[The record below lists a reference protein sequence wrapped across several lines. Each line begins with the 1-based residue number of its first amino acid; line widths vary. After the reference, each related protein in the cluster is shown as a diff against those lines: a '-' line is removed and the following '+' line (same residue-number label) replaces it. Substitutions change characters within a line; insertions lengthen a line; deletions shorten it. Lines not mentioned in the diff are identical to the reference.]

1 LEQYFDIVFSQVN
14 MTLSILLIILIVYW
28 LLTML
33 SGIDFD
39 LDIDVDVDVDADV
52 DMDMDMEG
60 GLESSNID
68 LQDIS
73 NVEVDRE
80 HVVNKRTR
88 QLKWWQIVLIYF
100 NFVGLPFMFTFTF
113 WIFNWW
119 LISVITTT
127 LTNSY
132 NTSFGYTIV
141 LLAIIPS
148 LFVTK
153 IVTVPFK
160 SFFKNLNKDG
170 DKAVDFI
177 GLQATLLSTI
187 SGDKMGNAEVLVD
200 GNPMNIYVKS
210 MDASEISFREN
221 VLIIKQ
227 SEDKNYYLVAK
238 ENLN

>member
-1 LEQYFDIVFSQVN
+1 MEQYFDIVFSPVN

-28 LLTML
+28 LVTMI

-39 LDIDVDVDVDADV
+39 LDIDVDIDVDVDADV
-52 DMDMDMEG
+52 DIDLES
-60 GLESSNID
+60 GLESANID
-68 LQDIS
+68 LHDVAS
-73 NVEVDRE
+73 TEVERQ

-88 QLKWWQIVLIYF
+88 KLKWWQVVLIYF

-127 LTNSY
+127 LTENY
-132 NTSFGYTIV
+132 DTNFGHTIV
-141 LLAIIPS
+141 LLSIIPS
-148 LFVTK
+148 LFLTK
-153 IVTVPFK
+153 IVTTPLK

-177 GLQATLLSTI
+177 GRQAKLLSTI
-187 SGDKMGNAEVLVD
+187 SEDKMGNAEVVVD
-200 GNPMNIYVKS
+200 GNVMNIYAKS
-210 MDASEISFREN
+210 LDGTEIQFRED

-227 SEDKNYYLVAK
+227 SEDKNYFLVAK
-238 ENLN
+238 AKLN